1 MFKLN
6 KKMKKIYFNKQL
18 YLRGERGLRIQTHP
32 ILDFNKGKKVKF
44 YFNGKEL
51 EGFEGESIA
60 ASLYASGIYKFSESR
75 KLKRPRGI
83 FCAIGH
89 CSSCLMKVDGVPNV
103 RTCITPLKEGMKI
116 EMQNTGEIVDE

>member
-1 MFKLN
+1 M
-6 KKMKKIYFNKQL
+6 
-18 YLRGERGLRIQTHP
+18 RGERGLRIQTHP

-75 KLKRPRGI
+75 KLKRSRGI